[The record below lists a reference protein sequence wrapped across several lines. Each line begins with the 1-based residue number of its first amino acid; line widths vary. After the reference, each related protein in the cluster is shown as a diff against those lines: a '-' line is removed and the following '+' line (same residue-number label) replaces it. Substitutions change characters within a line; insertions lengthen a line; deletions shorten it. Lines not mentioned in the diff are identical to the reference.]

1 MLQGLSP
8 SRNEKKSLTS
18 QLSFL
23 THQYPFGES
32 QTTGSGAASERKDIT
47 ASEYGQD

>member
-8 SRNEKKSLTS
+8 SRNQEKSLTL

-32 QTTGSGAASERKDIT
+32 QTTGSGAASKRKDLT
-47 ASEYGQD
+47 ASENGQD